1 MDIRELRYFAAVYRE
16 RNLTA
21 AARRCFISQPSI
33 STAITNLEAELG
45 TTLFIRHKKG
55 MAPTE
60 SAEQFHAV
68 ARRIIDEAD
77 AARNLF
83 RKPASRSALT
93 LGLMRTL
100 DQARTIALL
109 RPLTGNADLALRLV
123 GASERADARIV
134 ARTIIDA
141 GEHFIPLWTERY
153 VAALP
158 PSHPLTLKETL
169 RTADFAGVA
178 MIDRCHCEQQN
189 FFRRGAPQ
197 RRPVAIAESE
207 DWAMAL
213 VAAGVG
219 VAIVPEGVAR
229 GNPDVAIRAIEI
241 DVTRQVGLAYPSTR
255 PPSDALK
262 EFIATLP
269 RQHTRGGRRT
279 KPRPSGA
286 SLSTPRPGRG
296 PARLRPAG
304 SPQAGR
310 VR

>member
-1 MDIRELRYFAAVYRE
+1 MDIRELRYFAAVFKE

-33 STAITNLEAELG
+33 SAAITNLEAELG

-60 SAEQFHAV
+60 AAEQFHAV

-83 RKPASRSALT
+83 RQPPALKRLT
-93 LGLMRTL
+93 IGLMRTL
-100 DQARTIALL
+100 DVARTIALL
-109 RPLTGNADLALRLV
+109 KPLTSRSDLALRLV
-123 GASERADARIV
+123 GTDEAADARIV
-134 ARTIIDA
+134 SKSLVRPD
-141 GEHFIPLWTERY
+141 EHFIPLWTERY

-158 PSHPLTLKETL
+158 PSHPLTLKDRL
-169 RTADFAGVA
+169 RVADFAGIP
-178 MIDRCHCEQQN
+178 MIDRCHCEQSE
-189 FFRRGAPQ
+189 FFKRHGAP
-197 RRPVAIAESE
+197 RKPVAIAESE

-229 GNPDVAIRAIEI
+229 ANPDVAVREIE
-241 DVTRQVGLAYPSTR
+241 VRVKREVGLAYGAKR
-255 PPSDALK
+255 PPTEALRDLIARVGKHRPALK
-262 EFIATLP
+262 
-269 RQHTRGGRRT
+269 
-279 KPRPSGA
+279 
-286 SLSTPRPGRG
+286 
-296 PARLRPAG
+296 
-304 SPQAGR
+304 R